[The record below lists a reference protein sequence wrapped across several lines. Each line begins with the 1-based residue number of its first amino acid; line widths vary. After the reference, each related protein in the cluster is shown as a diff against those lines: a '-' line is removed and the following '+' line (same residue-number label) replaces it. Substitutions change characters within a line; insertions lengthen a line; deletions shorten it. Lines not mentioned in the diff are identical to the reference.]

1 MIIIIKTQGKK
12 TYAQLNFPSGI
23 ITRTCTHSTSMRA
36 SGSACSPDTVG
47 MAYKLLALF
56 IRFLNYFLSERKL
69 Y

>member
-12 TYAQLNFPSGI
+12 TYAQLNFPSGNV
-23 ITRTCTHSTSMRA
+23 TCTHSTSIRA
-36 SGSACSPDTVG
+36 SGSSCSHDTVG
-47 MAYKLLALF
+47 MAYKVLALF